1 MPVDSLKEELINSD
15 EGFRKLHEQH
25 QAYERQLERI
35 QQSPPSLEDEVEM
48 KRIKMCKL
56 ALKDQMEVLLIAHR
70 REAAA
75 VPA

>member
-1 MPVDSLKEELINSD
+1 MPVDSLKEELIKND

-35 QQSPPSLEDEVEM
+35 QDSPHSLEDEVEM

-56 ALKDQMEVLLIAHR
+56 ALKDQMEVMIIAHR
-70 REAAA
+70 REITA